1 LGSKEV
7 RLTFFA
13 NQSKSFKV
21 IFCSFSMLV
30 TQIVFE
36 KVVLVSWAVVF
47 EGCLCLVILTVR
59 YLSRLASIILA
70 EDAGSGGADGL

>member
-1 LGSKEV
+1 
-7 RLTFFA
+7 
-13 NQSKSFKV
+13 
-21 IFCSFSMLV
+21 MLV

-36 KVVLVSWAVVF
+36 KVVLVSSAVVF

-70 EDAGSGGADGL
+70 EDAGSGGVDGL